1 MNQDLHRDHAICE
14 ETLQALAYSRF
25 NLLIKK
31 RVNPQAARLIAMIE
45 IDKRREL
52 AKRVGADEA
61 LLARFEWKDSGILGV
76 SMRLVL
82 DELPDDF
89 EDRFISEFE
98 PLPRRSDIDEI
109 EELLS

>member
-1 MNQDLHRDHAICE
+1 MDQDLHRDHAICE

-61 LLARFEWKDSGILGV
+61 LLAKFEWNDMDEFGL
-76 SMRLVL
+76 SMKLVL
-82 DELPDDF
+82 DDTPDDLPT
-89 EDRFISEFE
+89 RFLFEFE

-109 EELLS
+109 GELLS

>member
-1 MNQDLHRDHAICE
+1 MDQDFLWDHTICE
-14 ETLQALAYSRF
+14 EPLQALAYSRF

-31 RVNPQAARLIAMIE
+31 RVNPQAARLIVIFEIE
-45 IDKRREL
+45 KRREL